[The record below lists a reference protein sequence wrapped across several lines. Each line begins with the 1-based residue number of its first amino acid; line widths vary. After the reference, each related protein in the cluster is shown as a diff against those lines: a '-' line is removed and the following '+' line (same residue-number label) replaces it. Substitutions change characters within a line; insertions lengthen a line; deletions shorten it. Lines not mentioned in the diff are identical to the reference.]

1 MLSTCE
7 QLAAGLGAASVK
19 EEKGKNKGGV
29 GVDVDA
35 VGNAPLRLWVGERFL
50 GRFSVP
56 PTLPSFRYAYAFF
69 FGIQSFINGGGKSLG
84 RKNRLMRMG
93 NLPRL

>member
-19 EEKGKNKGGV
+19 EDKGKNKGGV

-50 GRFSVP
+50 GRFP
-56 PTLPSFRYAYAFF
+56 LPSLVFGTLMRFF
-69 FGIQSFINGGGKSLG
+69 WGGIQSFINGGAKSLG
-84 RKNRLMRMG
+84 RKNRPVRIG